1 MEGGHMTEIII
12 VFCIIILIINVVSWI
27 ISINIKKK
35 QRCFGKLVINMTNP
49 LKDVYTIEMDDLRD
63 LEKYKK
69 VFLEVVIEDDAQK

>member
-1 MEGGHMTEIII
+1 MTEIII

-27 ISINIKKK
+27 ISINIEKK
-35 QRCFGKLVINMTNP
+35 QRCFGRLIINMTNP
-49 LKDVYTIEMDDLRD
+49 LKDVYKIEMDDLQD